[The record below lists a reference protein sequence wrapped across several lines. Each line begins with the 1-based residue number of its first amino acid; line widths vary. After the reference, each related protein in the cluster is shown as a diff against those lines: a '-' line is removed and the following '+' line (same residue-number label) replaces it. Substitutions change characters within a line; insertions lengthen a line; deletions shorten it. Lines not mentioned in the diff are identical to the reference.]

1 MLSRHAVVVGRSR
14 LMNMA
19 GATGTDQF
27 RDRLSLMAST
37 WLLRATAYRAA
48 SAASLKVSSRIE
60 MP

>member
-1 MLSRHAVVVGRSR
+1 
-14 LMNMA
+14 MNMA